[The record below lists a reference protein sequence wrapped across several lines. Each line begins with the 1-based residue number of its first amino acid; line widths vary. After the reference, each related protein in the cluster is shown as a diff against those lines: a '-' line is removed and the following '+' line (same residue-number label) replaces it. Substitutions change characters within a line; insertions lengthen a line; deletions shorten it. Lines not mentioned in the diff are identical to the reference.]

1 MQPKKETA
9 NEKAI
14 RLQNSATAFT
24 AKSDLITVQQI
35 LKTHPDLV
43 QHVKRDFINMGILS
57 ADGTKVLA
65 PASTLAGH
73 EQQEGGGMKALLN
86 APSSSPIQAPAAGQS
101 DMELHRNYATWS
113 QVPVAFLKALLSKVE
128 PVSLSMMNLRS
139 VTKKGCKDPPRSIL
153 LEIFEYLT
161 DTDPNSPV
169 GESRSLSVLA
179 DYFVKKNIQN
189 GRRGRD
195 LTLPVDWQAQGIYQA
210 VVKPPLLEVRLCEQD
225 DACVIPGLTVDEGVE
240 VVIAN
245 NFSLVR
251 ATLELKGAKPINIS
265 QAFAGQGVAVCA
277 SISPGPMAK
286 RRRASGD
293 EGSSAASA
301 SASGSTKASV
311 SDQSGAR
318 AGHASKPDLSTPVK
332 TSLAKGCAQ
341 TAAGPEL
348 EASTPLSKGG
358 APVLPANPSPATAQ
372 AKEDAQ
378 ADEAPPD
385 ARQLA
390 DADAAAA
397 SEGDEASHAFDE
409 AAFCPP
415 PPGDA

>member
-1 MQPKKETA
+1 MPPKKETA

-14 RLQNSATAFT
+14 RLQSSARALT
-24 AKSDLITVQQI
+24 AKSDLITVQQV
-35 LKTHPDLV
+35 LKTRPDLV

-57 ADGTKVLA
+57 ADGAKITALDSKPSA
-65 PASTLAGH
+65 H
-73 EQQEGGGMKALLN
+73 EQQGRGDIKALLD
-86 APSSSPIQAPAAGQS
+86 APGSSPSHAPAAGQG
-101 DMELHRNYATWS
+101 DLELHRNYATWS
-113 QVPVAFLKALLSKVE
+113 QVPVSFLKALLSKVE

-139 VTKKGCKDPPRSIL
+139 LTKKGCKDPPRNIL

-169 GESRSLSVLA
+169 GESRSLSSLA
-179 DYFVKKNIQN
+179 DYFVRKNIQN

-195 LTLPVDWQAQGIYQA
+195 LTLPVNWHAQGIYQA
-210 VVKPPLLEVRLCEQD
+210 VAKPPVLEVRLCEQD
-225 DACVIPGLTVDEGVE
+225 EACIIPGLTVDEGVE

-245 NFSLVR
+245 NFSLAR

-286 RRRASGD
+286 RRRASV

-301 SASGSTKASV
+301 SASCSTEASA
-311 SDQSGAR
+311 SDLGGAR

-332 TSLAKGCAQ
+332 SSLAKGCAQ
-341 TAAGPEL
+341 TAEGPGL

-358 APVLPANPSPATAQ
+358 APVLPANPSPEAAQ

-378 ADEAPPD
+378 ADEAPSG

-390 DADAAAA
+390 DAGAAAA
-397 SEGDEASHAFDE
+397 SEGGGASPAFDE
-409 AAFCPP
+409 AAFVPP
-415 PPGDA
+415 PPAEA